1 LATTRHAIVLASVLR
16 ILRPLVRLLLRHG
29 VTYTEMAVALK
40 PVFLEAARAE
50 LAERQMPATDSAIT
64 LLSGV
69 HRRDV
74 REISRG
80 ARSALG
86 AQGGATPLSLSGQV
100 VGRWLSDARWQD
112 AQGRPQVL
120 PRAEFDALAESV
132 SRDVRPRALLDELL
146 RLGAVTAL
154 EDGQVQLAADGFAPR
169 QGFGELAQVMAH
181 NVGDH
186 AAAAAA
192 NLQGSE
198 NFLEQAMFVDQL
210 RPQSVAWVRRE
221 AKAAWGRAMK
231 DVLREAQKRFSEDEQ
246 NALPQERTQ
255 RARFGVYFYS
265 EDEGPSP

>member
-1 LATTRHAIVLASVLR
+1 LAATRHAIVLASVLR

-29 VTYTEMAVALK
+29 ITYTELAAAMK

-50 LAERQMPATDSAIT
+50 LAQRRMPATDSAIT

-74 REISRG
+74 RELSRG
-80 ARSALG
+80 ARA
-86 AQGGATPLSLSGQV
+86 AVATDEAAAPLSLSGEL
-100 VGRWLSDARWQD
+100 VGRWLTDPRWQD
-112 AQGRPQVL
+112 AAGRPQPL

-132 SRDVRPRALLDELL
+132 SRDVRPRALLDELQ
-146 RLGAVTAL
+146 RLGAVHAL
-154 EDGQVQLAADGFAPR
+154 EDGQVQLVADGFAPR
-169 QGFGELAQVMAH
+169 QGFGALAQVMA
-181 NVGDH
+181 NNLGDH

-192 NLQGSE
+192 NLQGDE
-198 NFLEQAMFVDQL
+198 NYLEQSVFVDQL
-210 RPQSVAWVRRE
+210 RPESVAWVRRE

-231 DVLREAQKRFSEDEQ
+231 DVLREAQQRFSEDE
-246 NALPQERTQ
+246 AHATPQQRTQ